1 MGEDLDR
8 RRFVLRT
15 TAGFLGWLAA
25 GRGRPGA
32 ACGGPRGETV
42 GDRLWLWGHPAGA
55 HTQSPEQWGLSGRSQ
70 ITPAAAA
77 KAMGIP
83 NVVMVR
89 YGLEPKPPFEEYAE
103 PLKKQKRL
111 VWSIEGGGG
120 ADVDA
125 VLDLARRMPNL
136 EGVIIDDYFGRVR
149 SLVPRAWLAANG
161 VRFPVTLTFRF
172 QRPVAVERLELVQSA
187 WLTGDYRSGDF
198 AVDLDRGEGQWVE
211 AATGTLPNAAMATA
225 EVKLPGEAVGRLR
238 VRILSTHDTAKA
250 MSCGLTRVRFWVG
263 ERGLTREGIEVSAD
277 SEYPGHPAASVLADL
292 PPADEG
298 PFSLAALE
306 RLRKRLDA
314 GPRPLDLW
322 VVLYTGE
329 FELGPLLKP
338 HLELCDVVTMW
349 TWRAEDLARLE
360 ESFARFEGIVGS
372 KRKVL
377 GLYMWDYGAKRPM
390 PLDLMK
396 RQCELGLRWL
406 REGRIEGMIF
416 LASCIC
422 DLKLEAVEWTRQWI
436 AANAA
441 TPLGPG
447 AAPR

>member
-1 MGEDLDR
+1 L
-8 RRFVLRT
+8 
-15 TAGFLGWLAA
+15 
-25 GRGRPGA
+25 
-32 ACGGPRGETV
+32 
-42 GDRLWLWGHPAGA
+42 
-55 HTQSPEQWGLSGRSQ
+55 
-70 ITPAAAA
+70 
-77 KAMGIP
+77 
-83 NVVMVR
+83 
-89 YGLEPKPPFEEYAE
+89 
-103 PLKKQKRL
+103 
-111 VWSIEGGGG
+111 
-120 ADVDA
+120 
-125 VLDLARRMPNL
+125 
-136 EGVIIDDYFGRVR
+136 
-149 SLVPRAWLAANG
+149 
-161 VRFPVTLTFRF
+161 
-172 QRPVAVERLELVQSA
+172 
-187 WLTGDYRSGDF
+187 
-198 AVDLDRGEGQWVE
+198 
-211 AATGTLPNAAMATA
+211 
-225 EVKLPGEAVGRLR
+225 
-238 VRILSTHDTAKA
+238 
-250 MSCGLTRVRFWVG
+250 VG